1 MFTSNLYR
9 DRDHHVISVVELVR
23 KCDLV
28 EIVQCALKI
37 DNFIKTSKLDVSK
50 ELYIYIYIYISGWPE
65 SSCAFRPLS
74 KSFISQARITI
85 NRYNIHHH

>member
-1 MFTSNLYR
+1 MASIKTNTKF
-9 DRDHHVISVVELVR
+9 VISVVELVR

-50 ELYIYIYIYISGWPE
+50 ELYIHI
-65 SSCAFRPLS
+65 
-74 KSFISQARITI
+74 
-85 NRYNIHHH
+85 